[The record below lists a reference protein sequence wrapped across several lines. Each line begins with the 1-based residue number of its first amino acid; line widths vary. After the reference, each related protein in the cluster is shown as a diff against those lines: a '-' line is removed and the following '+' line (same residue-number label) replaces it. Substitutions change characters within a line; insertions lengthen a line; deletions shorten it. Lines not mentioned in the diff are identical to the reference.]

1 MKSTL
6 LLKRNSSFRANFESG
21 DFMENLLPSLAQ
33 SVAVA
38 GFIAAAF
45 SGVVLRPIYN
55 VITELKEA
63 IKELRDGLKEIE
75 QDRRMMNER
84 LTCRRISQ
92 ICTSQNRCIGSAV
105 IAWENY

>member
-45 SGVVLRPIYN
+45 SGRVLRPIYN

-84 LTCRRISQ
+84 LIRVEESVKSAHHRIDALEA
-92 ICTSQNRCIGSAV
+92 R
-105 IAWENY
+105 

>member
-1 MKSTL
+1 
-6 LLKRNSSFRANFESG
+6 
-21 DFMENLLPSLAQ
+21 MENLLPSLAQ

-63 IKELRDGLKEIE
+63 IKEVRDGLKEIV

-84 LTCRRISQ
+84 LIRVEESVKSAHHRIDALEA
-92 ICTSQNRCIGSAV
+92 R
-105 IAWENY
+105 

>member
-6 LLKRNSSFRANFESG
+6 LLKRNSSFSNFESG

-84 LTCRRISQ
+84 LIRVEESVKSAHHRIDALEA
-92 ICTSQNRCIGSAV
+92 R
-105 IAWENY
+105 

>member
-1 MKSTL
+1 
-6 LLKRNSSFRANFESG
+6 
-21 DFMENLLPSLAQ
+21 MENLLPSLAQ

-63 IKELRDGLKEIE
+63 IKELRDGFTITTSIASG
-75 QDRRMMNER
+75 
-84 LTCRRISQ
+84 LTGY
-92 ICTSQNRCIGSAV
+92 IGGRTQGK
-105 IAWENY
+105 

>member
-1 MKSTL
+1 
-6 LLKRNSSFRANFESG
+6 
-21 DFMENLLPSLAQ
+21 MENLLPSLAQ

-75 QDRRMMNER
+75 QDRRMMNDR
-84 LTCRRISQ
+84 LIRVEESVKSAHHRIDALEA
-92 ICTSQNRCIGSAV
+92 R
-105 IAWENY
+105 